1 MLEHY
6 NKPMRAELSDW
17 LSGAPA
23 QVVRSLRTNSAE
35 APDKQF
41 QNLALILKLAPS
53 CFGVTQ
59 FLTTNLL
66 KKVQNTKFLALF

>member
-1 MLEHY
+1 MAITSIDFLKY
-6 NKPMRAELSDW
+6 LQKS
-17 LSGAPA
+17 A
-23 QVVRSLRTNSAE
+23 QVVRSLRTSCPE
-35 APDKQF
+35 APNKQF
-41 QNLALILKLAPS
+41 QNLALILKLVPS